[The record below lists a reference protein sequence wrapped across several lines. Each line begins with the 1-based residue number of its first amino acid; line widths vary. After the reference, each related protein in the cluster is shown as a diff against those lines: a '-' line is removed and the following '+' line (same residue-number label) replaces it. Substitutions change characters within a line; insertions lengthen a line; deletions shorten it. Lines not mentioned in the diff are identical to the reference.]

1 MNALLDNG
9 STKTHVNSD
18 MAAELS
24 LKGTLEYTSFFWC
37 FELKK

>member
-24 LKGTLEYTSFFWC
+24 LKGTLEYTSFLLVF
-37 FELKK
+37 